1 MGDLAGRE
9 AFLQESL
16 DLASQPRAGHELGRF
31 RASGQVPSSSVSS
44 EGPVVRPAAVV
55 GHLARDRRGRPTRS
69 GRDLGQREALGQA
82 PRDLLAF
89 FERQHPFGAHPGP
102 RTHTARC
109 GFDQTN
115 RRDSHAEGS
124 CDGGAV
130 KASTEQSPD
139 PVLRCLV
146 HGSSSCI
153 RREPLQSPLEFADDQ
168 PPRGQPCSTAS
179 DSSATSAL
187 IVEELRRS
195 SHPGPF
201 PA

>member
-168 PPRGQPCSTAS
+168 PPKADTTANS
-179 DSSATSAL
+179 RFSSR
-187 IVEELRRS
+187 IVNRSRSVVRRRS
-195 SHPGPF
+195 SPRL
-201 PA
+201 A